1 MTTTRAYRHVTTD
14 PSDRRDQHS
23 VGHSYLKAWRD
34 PATPQGAYVWVS
46 PKDRSSEPTTLSPRR
61 AFTIPDMNTLT
72 KGAERNLALEALYGQ
87 IETAFGKVK
96 DKIVSG
102 VQPVD
107 KDIEA
112 VVSFVAAQL
121 VRTPKFRVGWNLRPP
136 SDHQA
141 QLDAISDRT
150 LRSAIETTIATV
162 TANGPKII
170 SFAALP
176 EAIKQ
181 LAAMKVR
188 FLKTDDDV
196 GFITSDSPCCVVQ
209 YKDQSGHAFQCLGSS
224 TANVLM
230 SLCPSV
236 VAIFDHSPD
245 PHEMIDLLP
254 NHPIMHEAN
263 ALLWDGAVK
272 RVVLPRKT
280 IRPEWFSEAV
290 TTKLARYAV
299 L

>member
-23 VGHSYLKAWRD
+23 VGHSYLKTWRD
-34 PATPQGAYVWVS
+34 PATPKGAYVWVS
-46 PKDRSSEPTTLSPRR
+46 PKDRSNEPTRLSPRR

-72 KGAERNLALEALYGQ
+72 KGTERNLALEALYGQ

-102 VQPVD
+102 VPPVD

-112 VVSFVAAQL
+112 VISFVAAQL
-121 VRTPKFRVGWNLRPP
+121 VRTPKFRVGWNLLLPR
-136 SDHQA
+136 DHQA
-141 QLDAISDRT
+141 RLDAISDPT
-150 LRSAIETTIATV
+150 LRSAIETTIATF

-170 SFAALP
+170 SLAALP
-176 EAIKQ
+176 EAIKR
-181 LAAMKVR
+181 LAAMKIR

-209 YKDQSGHAFQCLGSS
+209 YKNQSGHAFQCLGSS

-254 NHPIMHEAN
+254 NYPIMHKAN
-263 ALLWDGAVK
+263 ALLWDGAVE

-280 IRPEWFSEAV
+280 IRPEWFSETV
-290 TTKLARYAV
+290 ITKLARYAV